1 MIKIYHNPRCSKSRQ
16 TLALLEEKGIT
27 PEIVEYLTSPP
38 SETELKQVL
47 GYLGVGPRELMRS
60 GEAEYKDNN
69 LSDTSLTDEQLI
81 SAMVANPKV
90 IQRPLVIN
98 GSKAAIGRP
107 PEQVL
112 EIL

>member
-16 TLALLEEKGIT
+16 TLSLLEENGVS
-27 PEIVEYLTSPP
+27 PEIVEYLISPP
-38 SETELKQVL
+38 SESELKQVL
-47 GYLGVGPRELMRS
+47 GYLGISPRELIRT

-69 LSDTSLTDEQLI
+69 LGDTSLSDEQLI
-81 SAMVANPKV
+81 SAMVAYPKI
-90 IQRPLVIN
+90 IQRPVVIN
-98 GSKAAIGRP
+98 GKKAAIGRP

>member
-1 MIKIYHNPRCSKSRQ
+1 MIKIYHNPRCSESRQ
-16 TLALLEEKGIT
+16 TLALLKENGVS

-47 GYLGVGPRELMRS
+47 GYLGVGPRALMRS
-60 GEAEYKDNN
+60 GEAEYKENN
-69 LSDTSLTDEQLI
+69 LGDNSLTDEQLI
-81 SAMVANPKV
+81 SAMVHFPKV
-90 IQRPLVIN
+90 IQRPVVIN
-98 GSKAAIGRP
+98 GNKAAIGRP